1 MRTTQIVL
9 VLTILWCVTT
19 TMITFAAVVVPDSTL
34 WPLACF
40 MLVGSAIGSYV
51 SHMSIHDHQWLP
63 RQWHYFNHPTYQRPA
78 SILKNDL
85 RRIIVQGNN
94 TEIQKIYHEIFSACD
109 KEFTEDTFITIAAYM
124 TEHLTRTLIEE
135 AMKRGV
141 YTGEACD
148 RIEALMVH
156 QIAESSGEVQ
166 LHLIERD
173 SIARKRLRKD
183 LSDLGYS

>member
-135 AMKRGV
+135 AMQRGI
-141 YTGEACD
+141 YTGAVEV
-148 RIEALMVH
+148 LMVH
-156 QIAESSGEVQ
+156 QIAESSGEVHQ
-166 LHLIERD
+166 DLVARD
-173 SIARKRLRKD
+173 SIARKRLDKQ
-183 LSDLGYS
+183 LAELGYT